1 MAALKRVLAATVAG
15 FLSVTPAIAQTNDG
29 PPPLPVTNV
38 EVWYAENG
46 QRRGPVSLD
55 QLRQLVRAG
64 VVTKQTLV
72 WRKGMANWAAAG
84 TVDGMAVLF
93 IPTDGPPQLPGA
105 DWGKFMQGTWTT
117 ESKYQQ
123 IYAQAN
129 TTYRADG
136 TLTGTANYFGDD
148 TLNPGQRIL
157 IGTNHYEG
165 TWLVKPMTG
174 ERFQLVLKYTRFTNP
189 TLKLPLEPLA
199 LVMQRTGA
207 NSVYNETQKVQ
218 GRRVQ

>member
-1 MAALKRVLAATVAG
+1 MTVFRKVLAAGMVGMLLAG
-15 FLSVTPAIAQTNDG
+15 PAAGQTNDG
-29 PPPLPVTNV
+29 PPPLPATNV

-64 VVTKQTLV
+64 VVTKQTLI
-72 WRKGMANWAAAG
+72 WRKGLANWAAAG
-84 TVDGMAVLF
+84 TVEDMAVLF
-93 IPTDGPPQLPGA
+93 VPTDGPPKLPA
-105 DWGKFMQGTWTT
+105 NDWGKFMLGTWTT

-136 TLTGTANYFGDD
+136 TLTGTASFFGDD
-148 TLNPGQRIL
+148 TLNPGQKIL

-174 ERFQLVLKYTRFTNP
+174 ERFQLVLKYTKFTNP
-189 TLKLPLEPLA
+189 TLKLPSEPLA
-199 LVMQRTGA
+199 LVMQRTSA